1 MGRSNWLIAKKKKVG
16 LVRHPQLINVKQNKY
31 TYMGQC
37 CLQGVLA
44 QAKTGD
50 KLFWEEKFH
59 AANGKATS
67 THSRCLVFFSLWG
80 GGGGGGGELYISKED
95 NICQSIWD
103 KSEVLQRTCWGT
115 HWEPDQNPLGTWRQH
130 SENTLRTRK
139 KWNKTLYL
147 KNRTFYIGELF
158 LFWVIIGQS
167 NRLITKKTQISTW
180 EAPHLINRRG
190 D

>member
-59 AANGKATS
+59 AANGKAPS
-67 THSRCLVFFSLWG
+67 THSRCLVFISFEG
-80 GGGGGGGELYISKED
+80 GGGGGG
-95 NICQSIWD
+95 
-103 KSEVLQRTCWGT
+103 
-115 HWEPDQNPLGTWRQH
+115 
-130 SENTLRTRK
+130 
-139 KWNKTLYL
+139 TLYL
-147 KNRTFYIGELF
+147 KG
-158 LFWVIIGQS
+158 GQ
-167 NRLITKKTQISTW
+167 
-180 EAPHLINRRG
+180 HLPKHMG
-190 D
+190 